1 MSSSLVGI
9 GGYIRLTFSRG
20 GDVGPRVGWRQQIHI
35 ALRKVRGFWPSCDV
49 DEGFI
54 GPVKSD
60 IYRVGANM
68 RLSSPETRGLPG
80 AVGIKPL
87 GLSAVLVVHSFVYCY
102 M

>member
-1 MSSSLVGI
+1 MSSSLVGS
-9 GGYIRLTFSRG
+9 GGYIRLTFSRS
-20 GDVGPRVGWRQQIHI
+20 GDVGRVGWRQQMHI
-35 ALRKVRGFWPSCDV
+35 ALRKVGGFWLSCDV
-49 DEGFI
+49 GEGFI

-68 RLSSPETRGLPG
+68 RLSSPETGGLPG
-80 AVGIKPL
+80 AVGIKSL